1 VSATQTIGIANFGP
15 LAIGTDV
22 DDALLATLKTWM
34 PTYLRQFHDERDLAF
49 HPAKPRTYA
58 NTFEGAEFL
67 DHQLPAIVC
76 TTASLTATR
85 GGPNIPYQGAW
96 QSLVAVV
103 VRGKQPA
110 ATRYLAAMYG
120 GSVARCLLQKGG
132 GAGGVCNDLHLVS
145 ARYEQVADATGQGR
159 WLLAAV
165 HQLAVFTDEI
175 VQPWCG
181 PDVPDADVYLDEATV
196 VEIDLDV
203 LGSQMTITEGPP

>member
-1 VSATQTIGIANFGP
+1 VSATIGIASWGP

-22 DDALLATLKTWM
+22 DDALLATLKKWM
-34 PTYLRQFHDERDLAF
+34 PTYLRQFHDERALAF
-49 HPAKPRTYA
+49 NPARPRTYA
-58 NTFEGAEFL
+58 NTFEGHEFL

-76 TTASLTATR
+76 TTASLQATR
-85 GGPNIPYQGAW
+85 GGPNVPYQGAW
-96 QSLVAVV
+96 QSLVACV

-120 GSVARCLLQKGG
+120 GTVARCLLQKGG
-132 GAGGVCNDLHLVS
+132 GSGAALNDLHLTS

-175 VQPWCG
+175 VQPWGG
-181 PDVPDADVYLDEATV
+181 PDVPDADTYLDEATV
-196 VEIDLDV
+196 VEVDIEV
-203 LGSQMTITEGPP
+203 LGETVTITS